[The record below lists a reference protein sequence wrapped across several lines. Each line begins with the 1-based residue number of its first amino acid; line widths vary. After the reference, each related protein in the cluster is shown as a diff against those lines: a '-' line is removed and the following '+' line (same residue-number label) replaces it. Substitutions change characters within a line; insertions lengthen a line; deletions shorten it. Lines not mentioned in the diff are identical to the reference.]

1 MVEEKIDV
9 DKSLRDIENF
19 LRNNIMYILK
29 NQYGND
35 WEKHLGVTEERLEVW
50 NNRML
55 EEGKR
60 LKGQSI
66 ENRKIYY
73 SDFYD
78 LKTIIIKNWDIFKNC
93 FGEKKIIE
101 HQLSQLESF
110 RNPNAHNRDLLDYQ
124 KHLLVGYIGDIK
136 NGIMK
141 FRGDIEKKSTYFP
154 EYDSININGK
164 IYKNESA
171 HLKELFRYGDEIE
184 ISVYIIAPNTQKLLY
199 KLSDGY
205 CVSKGEWT
213 SSNHFKIKIED
224 KQYGKINKTLYYK
237 SDAEYHLY
245 KDYDGLITITYTVVP

>member
-19 LRNNIMYILK
+19 LRNNTMYILK

-35 WEKHLGVTEERLEVW
+35 WKKHLGVTKERLEVW
-50 NNRML
+50 NSRML

-78 LKTIIIKNWDIFKNC
+78 LKTIIIKNWDIFKKC
-93 FGEKKIIE
+93 FDEKKIIE

-124 KHLLVGYIGDIK
+124 KHLLVGYIGNIK

-154 EYDSININGK
+154 EYESLNINGK
-164 IYKNESA
+164 IYKNSWA
-171 HLKELFRYGDEIE
+171 HLEEIFRDGDEIE
-184 ISVYIIAPNTQKLLY
+184 ITIYVTSPNTQKIFY
-199 KLSDGY
+199 KMDNHFG
-205 CVSKGEWT
+205 KKNENWT
-213 SSNHFKIKIED
+213 EKNHFKIEIDNTKLGKNEKII
-224 KQYGKINKTLYYK
+224 YFK
-237 SDAEYHLY
+237 SDADYHMNGEW
-245 KDYDGLITITYTVVP
+245 DGLVTISYTVVP